1 MSLAVLVVL
10 VSGFY
15 LVLRVPP
22 VHNLARSL
30 LGAKVT
36 WLVGPAGAYWSKS
49 STTSS
54 ETGVDWQASTKP
66 DSISSGS
73 SA

>member
-1 MSLAVLVVL
+1 MSPAVLIVI
-10 VSGFY
+10 VSGLF
-15 LVLRVPP
+15 LLLRIPP
-22 VHNLARSL
+22 VRNRTRSL
-30 LGAKVT
+30 VGLRLT
-36 WLVGPAGAYWSKS
+36 WLIGPAEPHWSKS